1 MMSFK
6 IGLFVFL
13 ILFLVS
19 LFSFFAI
26 FQNVLSL
33 NGIIIEKEIIQS
45 QYITNIQ
52 GPPLYVEQ
60 SYQLIIDNGWY
71 KRSVLV
77 DENVYNELQ
86 IGDYYL
92 GA

>member
-1 MMSFK
+1 MSFK

-26 FQNVLSL
+26 FQNVLSP
-33 NGIIIEKEIIQS
+33 NGIIVEKEIIQS
-45 QYITNIQ
+45 QHITNIQ
-52 GPPLYVEQ
+52 GPPLYIEQ
-60 SYQLIIDNGWY
+60 GYLLIIDNGWY
-71 KRSVLV
+71 KRNVLI
-77 DENVYNELQ
+77 DEDIYNTLQ

>member
-1 MMSFK
+1 MSFK

-13 ILFLVS
+13 ILFLIS

-26 FQNVLSL
+26 FQNVLSP
-33 NGIIIEKEIIQS
+33 NGVIVEKEIIQS

-52 GPPLYVEQ
+52 GPPFYIEQ
-60 SYQLIIDNGWY
+60 GYLLIIDNRWY
-71 KRSVLV
+71 RKNVLV
-77 DENVYNELQ
+77 DEDIYYELQ
-86 IGDYYL
+86 IGDYYIE